1 MFVLKTVGESN
12 DSYFFTNLSKST
24 INQGNKFGST
34 IVLDILKRMNIS
46 DLESGLTKV
55 QNGRFR
61 GLGFFFSNISK
72 SVIIDGWIWTY

>member
-1 MFVLKTVGESN
+1 MYVFKTVGESN
-12 DSYFFTNLSKST
+12 DSNFFTNSSKST

-55 QNGRFR
+55 QNGRF
-61 GLGFFFSNISK
+61 
-72 SVIIDGWIWTY
+72 